1 MDRQIPRLLRLALVA
16 SLAIAAFSASAYAA
30 GLDRYSKNIS
40 RGNAHAIHPDVNEW
54 GSHVAFV
61 SASTNIADGTPGTP
75 QIFVEE
81 LRTGKV
87 ELISKSRLG
96 EVAHSDTAVM
106 SLVDPFNTQD
116 EIDPLTA
123 LNSGPTMSVVGK
135 TTAFASNATNLTAG
149 DTNGATDVFVY
160 GRNSES
166 IELVSV
172 AVDGGQANGPS
183 WHPSYGYN
191 SRYIG
196 FLSAA
201 SNLVAGD
208 KNGKVDAFMRDMSK
222 RKTYLVSADDRC
234 RQANADSTD
243 VVVTDGRYGAF
254 STAAGNLVKRD
265 TNRVSDVFIHKFP
278 TPKYKCGDTYR
289 MSVSSTGKQANGPS
303 QNPSLGANG
312 KYIAFEST
320 ASNLVAGDTNGVQ
333 DIFWRIR
340 TDTAS
345 WLKPIIKAPKTLRV
359 SVTHESNRQAN
370 GPSYNPEIT
379 VAGRFIY
386 FDSAATNIFKED
398 TDTVR
403 DVYHH
408 DLKSKWTTLSSRRDG
423 RACKSG
429 AFECTEGTALGGI
442 DPSVSYHGTQVLFMS
457 PSKTMRDEAASE
469 GLNGIIDV
477 VWRHIGEE
485 SGAPPKEYR

>member
-1 MDRQIPRLLRLALVA
+1 MHQHILRLLRLALIA
-16 SLAIAAFSASAYAA
+16 SFAIAAFSGPAYAA

-40 RGNAHAIHPDVNEW
+40 QGNAHANHPDVNEW

-87 ELISKSRLG
+87 ELISKSVVG

-116 EIDPLTA
+116 KIDPLTT
-123 LNSGPTMSVVGK
+123 LNSGPAMSVMGK
-135 TTAFASNATNLTAG
+135 STAFASNATNLVVG
-149 DTNGATDVFVY
+149 DTNVATDVFVY
-160 GRNSES
+160 GRSGES
-166 IELVSV
+166 MELVS
-172 AVDGGQANGPS
+172 AAANGGQANGPS
-183 WHPSYGYN
+183 WHASYGYN

-201 SNLVAGD
+201 SNLVKSD
-208 KNGKVDAFMRDMSK
+208 KNGKVDAFVRDMSK
-222 RKTYLVSADDRC
+222 KKTYIVSVDDRC

-243 VVVTDGRYGAF
+243 VVVTDGRHAAF
-254 STAAGNLVKRD
+254 STAASNLVKRD
-265 TNRVSDVFIHKFP
+265 TNGVSDVFIHKLP

-320 ASNLVAGDTNGVQ
+320 ASNLVKGDTNSVQ

-340 TDTAS
+340 TGEAS
-345 WLKPIIKAPKTLRV
+345 WLRPIIKGPKTLRV
-359 SVTHESNRQAN
+359 SITHESNRQAN

-398 TDTVR
+398 TDTIR

-442 DPSVSYHGTQVLFMS
+442 DPSVSYHGSQVLFMS
-457 PSKTMRDEAASE
+457 PSKEMRNEAAPE
-469 GLNGIIDV
+469 GLPGIIDI

-485 SGAPPKEYR
+485 SATPPKEYR